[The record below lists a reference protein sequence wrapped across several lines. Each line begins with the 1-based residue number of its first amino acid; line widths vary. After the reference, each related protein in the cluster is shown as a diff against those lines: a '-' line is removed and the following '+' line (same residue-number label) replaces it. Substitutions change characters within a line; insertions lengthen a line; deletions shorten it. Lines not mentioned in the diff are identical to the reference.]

1 MKAYDYIIIGAGSGG
16 CVLANRLSADP
27 ANSVLLIEAGG
38 PDKNPAI
45 HAPAGY
51 TDLFK
56 SEVDW
61 AFQTSPQ
68 KHMNGRILQVPRG
81 KTLGG
86 CSSTNA
92 MAYVRGNANDYDHW
106 KSLGNSGWSYQDVLP
121 YFIKSEHNEQIQNE
135 YHGQNGLLNVSLLK
149 TFSTPYNSAFV
160 DAARNAGI
168 RTNNDYNGAIQN
180 GAFHFQFNIKNGKR
194 HSSAAAFLKPAL
206 KRKNLQ
212 VMTHAQVE
220 QIQVSKDEATGVLV
234 RHQGSQQEIKAEK
247 EILLC
252 AGAIASPQLLM
263 LSGVGDRD
271 ELKNHGIDCIRHLP
285 GVGQNLQDHL
295 FFPVAAASKQQ
306 KGTNHYLKPIPKAL
320 GMLQYLL
327 TRKGPFSAGPLSAGA
342 FINLDNP
349 DAPVNFQFQFTPSH
363 IGPDYDYDMYDRKR
377 YPRYDGFTLLPSMIQ
392 PESRGSI
399 RLNSADPKD
408 SPIIDPNFL
417 SAEADLI
424 SMVKAAKWAIKIFQ
438 QDAFL
443 PYLKDWELLMPDSSD
458 DTIAA
463 HIIRTAETIYHPSG
477 TCKMGLDELAVVD
490 PELKIRGVDKIRV
503 VDASIMPKI
512 ISGNTNAPVY
522 MIAEKAADMI
532 LKDHS
537 S

>member
-1 MKAYDYIIIGAGSGG
+1 MKSYDYIIIGAGSAG
-16 CVLANRLSADP
+16 CVLANRLSEDP
-27 ANSVLLIEAGG
+27 INQVLLLEAGG

-51 TDLFK
+51 TALFK

-68 KHMNGRILQVPRG
+68 KNLNGRILQVPRG

-92 MAYVRGNANDYDHW
+92 MAYVRGNAQDYDHW
-106 KSLGNSGWSYQDVLP
+106 ASLGNSGWSYEEVLP
-121 YFIKSEHNEQIQNE
+121 YFIKSENNEQIQNE
-135 YHGQNGLLNVSLLK
+135 YHGQGGPLNVTFLN
-149 TFSTPYNSAFV
+149 TFSTPYTSAFV
-160 DAARNAGI
+160 DAARNVGI
-168 RTNNDYNGAIQN
+168 RSNNDYNGAIQN
-180 GAFHFQFNIKNGKR
+180 GAFHFQFNIKHGKR

-206 KRKNLQ
+206 KRKNLT
-212 VMTHAQVE
+212 VMTRAHVE
-220 QIQVSKDEATGVLV
+220 KILVHKDEATGVLINY
-234 RHQGSQQEIKAEK
+234 QNSQQEIRAEK
-247 EILLC
+247 EVLLC

-263 LSGVGDRD
+263 LSGIGDRD
-271 ELKNHGIDCIRHLP
+271 ELKKHRIECIRHLP

-306 KGTNHYLKPIPKAL
+306 KGTNHFLKPLPKAL
-320 GMLQYLL
+320 STIQYLL
-327 TRKGPFSAGPLSAGA
+327 TRKGPFSAGPLAAGA
-342 FINLDNP
+342 FFNLDRP
-349 DAPVNFQFQFTPSH
+349 DDPVNFQLQFAPSH
-363 IGPDYDYDMYDRKR
+363 IGPDYDYDMYDMSR
-377 YPRYDGFTLLPSMIQ
+377 YPRYDGFTILPSLIH
-392 PESRGSI
+392 PESKGSVT
-399 RLNSADPKD
+399 LNSSNPKE
-408 SPIIDPNFL
+408 SPLIDPNFL
-417 SAEADLI
+417 SAEADLL
-424 SMVKAAKWAIKIFQ
+424 SMIKAAKWAIKIFQ

-458 DTIAA
+458 DLIAA
-463 HIIRTAETIYHPSG
+463 HILRTVETIYHPTG
-477 TCKMGLDELAVVD
+477 TCKMGVDELAVVD

-532 LKDHS
+532 LVNN
-537 S
+537 